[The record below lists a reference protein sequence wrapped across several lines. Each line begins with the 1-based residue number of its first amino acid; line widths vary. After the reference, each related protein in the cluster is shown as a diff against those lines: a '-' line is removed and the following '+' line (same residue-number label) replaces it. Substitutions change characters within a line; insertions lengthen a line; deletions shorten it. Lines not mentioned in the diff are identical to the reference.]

1 MRLAMTIALAAMASA
16 PPSAPFEPAEY
27 EARIA
32 RARAGLREAGL
43 DALLL
48 FAQES
53 LYYLTGFD
61 SGGYVFF
68 QAAVLTAN
76 DGPITLLTRIP
87 DRAQAHATSNIPDIR
102 VWLNAEDARPAKDLK
117 AIMAE
122 KGLDGARVGA
132 ELNTYGLTGYN
143 WELVRNTLDG
153 FCRLEDGSDIV
164 CRLRLVKSP
173 AEIDLVRQAA
183 GLADRAL
190 EAMIATARPG
200 VPDSALAAVCL
211 EEILLGGGDVP
222 PGGPLVNSGARAPF
236 GRGVGGPRRL
246 EAQDQV
252 VVEFAATWRRY
263 NACVE
268 RTIVL
273 GPPPAKLLHMY
284 EAAFEALAEMTA
296 AARPGAPLG
305 AIDEA
310 HRCVFDADGY
320 AEQRFAACGYSLGA
334 TYRPTWMDVP
344 PMLYAGNPMPA
355 AAGMVLFLHAII
367 GDPDSGLAVGLGQ
380 TLLITE
386 DGREVLNKVP
396 LELHRR

>member
-1 MRLAMTIALAAMASA
+1 MRLAKTIALVAMASA
-16 PPSAPFEPAEY
+16 PPSAPFESAEY

-68 QAAVLTAN
+68 QAAVLTAD

-87 DRAQAHATSNIPDIR
+87 DRAQAHATSVIPDIR
-102 VWLNAEDARPAKDLK
+102 VWLNAEDAKPAEDLK

-122 KGLDGARVGA
+122 KGLDGARVGV

-143 WELVRNTLDG
+143 WELVRNALDG
-153 FCRLEDGSDIV
+153 FCGLEDGSAI
-164 CRLRLVKSP
+164 
-173 AEIDLVRQAA
+173 VRQAA

-190 EAMIATARPG
+190 EAMIAAARPG

-246 EAQDQV
+246 EAQDHV

-310 HRCVFDADGY
+310 HRRVFDAAGY

-344 PMLYAGNPMPA
+344 PMLYAGNPIPA
-355 AAGMVLFLHAII
+355 APGMVLFLHAII